1 MHLVAVVAMDGVLP
15 FEVSMPCEVFGRAAV
30 PGSSAS
36 YAVRVCGQTPAIKA
50 GAFDL
55 RVPFG
60 LDQVAGA
67 HTVMLPGIADPTMPI
82 PDDVV
87 AAVQEAARR
96 GARIASICTGAF
108 VLAATGLLDG
118 CRATTHWRAAALL
131 AKRHPDVQVDA
142 GVLFVDNG
150 RTLTSAGAVAGM
162 DLCLHMIQR
171 DLGAAAAADAARLAV
186 MPLRRDGGQA
196 QFIMHKVPASPATL
210 EPLLRWMDQ
219 NLHRAL
225 SLEEV
230 AGRAAMTTRTLSRRF
245 RQQVG
250 TTPIQWMLAARV
262 QRAQLLL
269 ETTGMSVEGI
279 AAQVGFGCAAILRE
293 HFCRIV
299 GTSPAAYRRA
309 MGAPMG
315 HVRPPLPGSLQPT
328 AGRTASAEPVRQGIG
343 KGCGARTAIGPAGLD
358 DAAGRRP

>member
-1 MHLVAVVAMDGVLP
+1 MHLVAVVALDGALP
-15 FEVSMPCEVFGRAAV
+15 FEISMPCEVFGRAMA
-30 PGSSAS
+30 PGSPEP
-36 YAVRVCGQTPAIKA
+36 YTVRVCGGTPAIKA

-82 PDDVV
+82 PGDVV
-87 AAVQEAARR
+87 AAIREAARR

-131 AKRHPDVQVDA
+131 AARHPAIQVDA
-142 GVLFVDNG
+142 SVLFVDNG
-150 RTLTSAGAVAGM
+150 QTLTSAGAVAGM
-162 DLCLHMIQR
+162 DLCLHMVQR

-196 QFIMHKVPASPATL
+196 QFIMHEAPASSVTL
-210 EPLLRWMDQ
+210 EPLLRWMDE

-230 AGRAAMTTRTLSRRF
+230 ASKAAMTTRTLSRRF

-262 QRAQLLL
+262 RRAQLLL
-269 ETTGMSVEGI
+269 ETTGLSVGGI
-279 AAQVGFGCAAILRE
+279 AAQVGFGSPTILRE
-293 HFCRIV
+293 HFSRVV
-299 GTSPAAYRRA
+299 GTPPAAYRRA
-309 MGAPMG
+309 MG
-315 HVRPPLPGSLQPT
+315 
-328 AGRTASAEPVRQGIG
+328 SAHGTTGPW
-343 KGCGARTAIGPAGLD
+343 ARTAAGQLEPA
-358 DAAGRRP
+358 A